1 MERSGLKAH
10 SILLQDGITEEEL
23 RQQILKQFGSLEK
36 ALRHVLQN
44 DSDKAHKAL
53 KMLLKLGVSATE
65 KLVGPLV
72 ISKKIFKDDASPL
85 EIACRTRNVEA
96 VRILC
101 EHGADPREVRIEGI
115 SLLHFTIWFHDH
127 KVDARTQGKVTAK
140 VASILLEHGAYPNE
154 ISTKYG
160 TPLQAAISMW
170 MCYWVTPNM

>member
-1 MERSGLKAH
+1 MERSGLKAQ

-36 ALRHVLQN
+36 AMRLVLEN
-44 DSDKAHKAL
+44 DTNKAHKAL

-65 KLVGPLV
+65 KLFGPIV

-127 KVDARTQGKVTAK
+127 KVDVRTQGKVTAK
-140 VASILLEHGAYPNE
+140 VASILLEHGADPNE
-154 ISTKYG
+154 RSTKYG
-160 TPLQAAISMW
+160 TPLQSAISMW